1 MFVNSYYTAM
11 YRIYLLLFLLLGGRS
26 HQAGSLVLTSSPMTV
41 TDEELFTLICSR
53 NTTRGQDR
61 QWKRDDTV
69 VFYTTQGSTSPTVA
83 NPDIFNRYLS
93 GRVNVSCDATQHN
106 VTLRINSAVDN
117 GSRWQCVDN
126 VASQTSNTMTIYVTV
141 PQSTVT
147 ATPTHSASVTTPRAT
162 DITGSTDVNVSETPT
177 SPLSKHPTTIST
189 TTKNSTKGNP
199 TTTSGYT
206 AGHPTTISTTTTNN
220 TKGNPITTS
229 GYTAGESNTIAIAAG
244 AAGGGVAVIAVVI
257 VAAICIRK
265 RRRSLEED
273 VRDKSRRDRNPSRSF
288 SAEMLIESGVTEG
301 DEKVMMDNIIYTS
314 SCDVVP
320 VEYSIHD
327 HDQADKVMQDNIL
340 YTSSSDI
347 EPANYSIEDQNHVGK
362 DVYTQVKKVKTN
374 ADTHVVT
381 DVYAKP
387 HKGRQET
394 PNGDVYAKVNKV
406 KSREGTSENIEDM
419 YAKPQKGK
427 RNLKSNPDAE

>member
-162 DITGSTDVNVSETPT
+162 DITGS
-177 SPLSKHPTTIST
+177 
-189 TTKNSTKGNP
+189 
-199 TTTSGYT
+199 
-206 AGHPTTISTTTTNN
+206 
-220 TKGNPITTS
+220 
-229 GYTAGESNTIAIAAG
+229 TAGESNTIAIAAG

>member
-1 MFVNSYYTAM
+1 M

-26 HQAGSLVLTSSPMTV
+26 HQAVSGSLVLTSSPMTV
-41 TDEELFTLICSR
+41 TDGELFTLICSS
-53 NTTRGQDR
+53 NTTTGQAR
-61 QWKRDDTV
+61 QWNRDGTL
-69 VFYTTQGSTSPTVA
+69 VFYTTQGSTSPSGG
-83 NPDIFNRYLS
+83 NPDVFNRYLS

-117 GSRWQCVDN
+117 GSRWQCVDT
-126 VASQTSNTMTIYVTV
+126 VHTQTSNTMAIFT
-141 PQSTVT
+141 
-147 ATPTHSASVTTPRAT
+147 TPTAT
-162 DITGSTDVNVSETPT
+162 DITGS
-177 SPLSKHPTTIST
+177 
-189 TTKNSTKGNP
+189 
-199 TTTSGYT
+199 
-206 AGHPTTISTTTTNN
+206 
-220 TKGNPITTS
+220 
-229 GYTAGESNTIAIAAG
+229 TAGESNTIAIAAG

-288 SAEMLIESGVTEG
+288 SAEMLIESGVTEW

-314 SCDVVP
+314 SSDVVP
-320 VEYSIHD
+320 AEYSIHN

-340 YTSSSDI
+340 YTGSSDI
-347 EPANYSIEDQNHVGK
+347 EPADNSIEDQNHVGK

-374 ADTHVVT
+374 ADQHEVT

-427 RNLKSNPDAE
+427 RNLRSKTDAE

>member
-162 DITGSTDVNVSETPT
+162 DITGST
-177 SPLSKHPTTIST
+177 
-189 TTKNSTKGNP
+189 
-199 TTTSGYT
+199 
-206 AGHPTTISTTTTNN
+206 GHPTTISTTTTNN

>member
-126 VASQTSNTMTIYVTV
+126 VASQTSNTMTIYV
-141 PQSTVT
+141 
-147 ATPTHSASVTTPRAT
+147 
-162 DITGSTDVNVSETPT
+162 NVSETPT

-206 AGHPTTISTTTTNN
+206 AGESAGHPTTISTTTTNN